1 MLLLTG
7 ATGVIGGE
15 LLPMLLERDE
25 DVRVLVRNPRRLG
38 ENRVNVRISL
48 GDLADPYS
56 MRHALRG
63 VDTVVHLAAS
73 IRDQPRGTIEELN
86 GLATLR
92 LLRSAERVGV
102 KRFVFFTA
110 MNATPF
116 QRTRFFRS
124 KAIAERAVAES
135 PLQTTVFAPSIV
147 YRPGDPWVT
156 LLERFSKLPVVP
168 VSGGGRAAYQPIW
181 ARDVAACVAA
191 ELDRKPAAKE
201 SRRYELAGPE
211 KLTYDGIVEQVMDS
225 NGGRKPLL
233 HVPLPVVRAG
243 LRVAEALGGPS
254 SFATWEEAELMEVP
268 MVTDRG
274 TSDAKELGVEP
285 RRMGSVLAAEG

>member
-7 ATGVIGGE
+7 ATGVVGGE
-15 LLPMLLERDE
+15 LLPLLLQRDE

-38 ENRVNVRISL
+38 ENRVNVQISL

-110 MNATPF
+110 MNATTF

-135 PLQTTVFAPSIV
+135 PLQTTVFAPV
-147 YRPGDPWVT
+147 DRLPARGPVDRPARAV
-156 LLERFSKLPVVP
+156 LEAARRPHLRSRARRLPADLGPRRRRVR
-168 VSGGGRAAYQPIW
+168 GGRAGPG
-181 ARDVAACVAA
+181 ARRGRVAPLRARRPRDA
-191 ELDRKPAAKE
+191 EL
-201 SRRYELAGPE
+201 
-211 KLTYDGIVEQVMDS
+211 
-225 NGGRKPLL
+225 
-233 HVPLPVVRAG
+233 
-243 LRVAEALGGPS
+243 
-254 SFATWEEAELMEVP
+254 
-268 MVTDRG
+268 
-274 TSDAKELGVEP
+274 
-285 RRMGSVLAAEG
+285 